1 MTLPNEERQKVLHLL
16 LRSIAM
22 EEIGLSR
29 ILHAEGDKI
38 QEVIAARPSIDDLL
52 RLNYS
57 LDRTLRN
64 TIKSQMLLH
73 YKLEDML
80 ELMRMGSFHPHEDWP
95 DEDKL
100 LDEDYLQER
109 DELLKEDDLPGE
121 DDLTEGT
128 VSEGEGD
135 SPEDEGF
142 EDEGFDD
149 EFVAEGY
156 DVFVDDDLE
165 G

>member
-29 ILHAEGDKI
+29 ILHAEGDKT

-73 YKLEDML
+73 YKLEDLL

-100 LDEDYLQER
+100 LDEDYLPKM
-109 DELLKEDDLPGE
+109 DDLLKEDDVPEGE
-121 DDLTEGT
+121 D
-128 VSEGEGD
+128 D

-142 EDEGFDD
+142 GDEGFED

-165 G
+165 E